1 MIHYHSVFLKK
12 IYGSKNEQN
21 KSSSHTKTVQG
32 GRETVESFEMM
43 CAWEAGPAGK
53 RVTACSLA
61 EGALSPDRVTA
72 TDASED
78 QFHTE
83 TSFLLKTLFS
93 YLSF

>member
-43 CAWEAGPAGK
+43 CAWEAGPDGK

-61 EGALSPDRVTA
+61 EGGPVP
-72 TDASED
+72 
-78 QFHTE
+78 
-83 TSFLLKTLFS
+83 
-93 YLSF
+93 